1 MSEKTKTTLQ
11 WAYYPLISKESFTT
25 NDWTLVTPKYVYKEY
40 DMILHNVQTTKP
52 PSTSQHIKGRN
63 DEAYFSSKR
72 FLFQNSNGI
81 IEQKIGLQ
89 S

>member
-1 MSEKTKTTLQ
+1 MKKKKLHCNEHN
-11 WAYYPLISKESFTT
+11 PLISKEYFTT